1 MFWTSNFSF
10 FIKENWICTM
20 IKHHAKNIL
29 LARNLPFDSDI
40 KQWCHLLTTPLCC
53 LWAESNNRTRCQF
66 EYDATL
72 VFLFV
77 CLVSFINMH
86 SAVVVP

>member
-29 LARNLPFDSDI
+29 LTRNLPFDSDI
-40 KQWCHLLTTPLCC
+40 KQWCHLLAIPLRY

>member
-1 MFWTSNFSF
+1 
-10 FIKENWICTM
+10 M

-40 KQWCHLLTTPLCC
+40 KQWCHLLTIPLHC

-77 CLVSFINMH
+77 CLFVWYRLLTCTVRLLFH
-86 SAVVVP
+86 SLFTFSSYANEAG